1 MNSAVLNQ
9 PLKQCIT
16 KVGLLFIFI
25 YGRFRDNSKS
35 EISAFSDSLKYG
47 NLTKAW
53 LQKQRNTNN
62 SVQRIFDRQDQNPEE
77 ENERNIAKGTTDPG
91 VDCFG
96 Q

>member
-1 MNSAVLNQ
+1 MNNTVLNQ

-35 EISAFSDSLKYG
+35 EISAFSDSLEYG

-53 LQKQRNTNN
+53 LQKQRNANN

-77 ENERNIAKGTTDPG
+77 ENERKKI
-91 VDCFG
+91 
-96 Q
+96 

>member
-1 MNSAVLNQ
+1 MNNAVLNQ

-35 EISAFSDSLKYG
+35 EISAFSDSLEYG
-47 NLTKAW
+47 NPTKAW
-53 LQKQRNTNN
+53 LQKQRNANN

-77 ENERNIAKGTTDPG
+77 ENERKKSGASL
-91 VDCFG
+91 
-96 Q
+96 